1 MSTRT
6 KNYKHQEE
14 VSDAIR
20 ELSSYN
26 IAKRKIRELKD
37 QREELIEELSSVRAI
52 DYSKVVVQGGQF
64 NDGMTDI
71 ITALSSITNRIA
83 EEITKNEERLSMIND
98 RLEQLDLYRGQ
109 VLHYYFIEMVDVQ
122 QIALRLSWSER
133 TIKRYKYEG
142 LRDYQK
148 LMLAHNVT

>member
-26 IAKRKIRELKD
+26 IAKCKIRELKD

-148 LMLAHNVT
+148 LMR